1 MKTMNIFQVLLACV
15 FWADLAYAEIIKIE
29 SSSVPAAHG
38 MYVKSPSEIWLA
50 DTYNKRN
57 AGSQVYDLSGNV
69 VKRAAHGDGVAGIAK
84 HPRQEL
90 YSFCDVMGSQV
101 YWLDSN
107 GDKVRALAIPK
118 PWNARWTPSGDAMFI
133 VTYDGSVLRVSGES
147 RSDVISEAIIHGLDT
162 PFDIA
167 PVGETSLWVSEQGK
181 SGKGRVCL
189 YDKTSSAGAYEKIIC
204 NQGIELDNPEGLW
217 PLSDGSVAAVD
228 TDRGT
233 LVKIN
238 RDGSAIVLAKDLG
251 LPILVQL
258 TEEGRWVV
266 FTNRSKVGP
275 ALIFG
280 RSKELL

>member
-15 FWADLAYAEIIKIE
+15 FWADLACAEIIKIE

-38 MYVKSPSEIWLA
+38 MYVKSQSEIWLA

-69 VKRAAHGDGVAGIAK
+69 VKRAARGDSIAGIAK
-84 HPRQEL
+84 HPRQEI

-107 GDKVRALAIPK
+107 GDKVRVLAIPN
-118 PWNARWTPSGDAMFI
+118 PWNARWTSSGDTMFV
-133 VTYDGSVLRVSGES
+133 VTYGGSVLRVSEEGK
-147 RSDVISEAIIHGLDT
+147 SDVIIHGLDT

-167 PVGETSLWVSEQGK
+167 PVGETTLWVSEQGK

-189 YDKTSSAGAYEKIIC
+189 YDKTTSAGAYERIIC

-233 LVKIN
+233 LLKIN
-238 RDGSAIVLAKDLG
+238 RNGSAIVLANDLG

-258 TEEGRWVV
+258 MEEGRWVV